1 MINVQIAH
9 SLISLITFVLA
20 YIISVTCAGF
30 FTSWVALKMG
40 DDTPEQNG
48 FLTLNPLAHLDL
60 MGLAFMMLFRFG
72 WGRFIP
78 INPFNIT
85 GRHKIIKLL
94 TAFLAEPVCY
104 VLISITSFVL
114 MIAIM
119 GKEVLFASAGFFD
132 ALPHLSSYSFAI
144 GLILISMMVVNM
156 MLAIITFLVNM
167 VGLAVMTYM
176 EKNPEYMQYTSLI
189 MVLVPITFF
198 YLFRAHMMAAIF
210 FVVKLCGICLAA
222 LIGLL

>member
-1 MINVQIAH
+1 
-9 SLISLITFVLA
+9 
-20 YIISVTCAGF
+20 
-30 FTSWVALKMG
+30 MG